1 MVEMSVQQ
9 QIIQVAF
16 SILISDISA
25 MEIQLLP
32 ATGGASSLV
41 VGTTREVPSLVAGY
55 LENYQELWRLNRVS
69 GELPRT
75 TKTAAADYWGR

>member
-1 MVEMSVQQ
+1 MSVQQ
-9 QIIQVAF
+9 QIIQLAF
-16 SILISDISA
+16 SILISDILA
-25 MEIQLLP
+25 MELLP